1 MLEFLIDNLP
11 FVIVGLLASIA
22 LIMWL
27 CKVGRYIGLTF
38 MCLGVALLVVLH
50 LYGLTF
56 SNRLLL
62 ITLSFVLLG
71 FVIHVW
77 TLKRESKY

>member
-1 MLEFLIDNLP
+1 MIEFLIDNLP
-11 FVIVGLLASIA
+11 LVIVGLLAGIA
-22 LIMWL
+22 LLMWV
-27 CKVGRYIGLTF
+27 CRVGRYIGLAF
-38 MCLGVALLVVLH
+38 MCLGVALLVALH
-50 LYGLTF
+50 IYGITF

-77 TLKRESKY
+77 TMKKESRY